1 MAREKVLIAN
11 SSRGGRYSHRQGCY
25 KTTQGPLFQR
35 RSPKKLRNRK
45 FKSNGVHEMDTWTN
59 NKFDVKIYLNI
70 SSEKL
75 VSPSCSEERGLNS
88 RGRRKKWLDVRGSA
102 RAQALL
108 SRVEEEGV
116 KIQAPRTT
124 ERKESGAKAWKG
136 ETSVGEAGW

>member
-1 MAREKVLIAN
+1 MAREKVLIVN
-11 SSRGGRYSHRQGCY
+11 SSGGGRYSHRQGCY

-35 RSPKKLRNRK
+35 RSQKKLKSRK
-45 FKSNGVHEMDTWTN
+45 FRSNGEHEIDAWTRLESTN

-70 SSEKL
+70 SPEKS

-124 ERKESGAKAWKG
+124 ERKESGAKA
-136 ETSVGEAGW
+136 